1 MTDIHGTQ
9 IRFNQRHV
17 KVAGMIAD
25 NTVLHDALMKIAPHP
40 DRAPK

>member
-1 MTDIHGTQ
+1 M

-25 NTVLHDALMKIAPHP
+25 NTALHEELVKIAPHP
-40 DRAPK
+40 ERARQ